1 MRLGEASVE
10 YTGDAL
16 LAMAGVGV
24 GVTKKCQAEDFIV

>member
-10 YTGDAL
+10 YTDDAL

-24 GVTKKCQAEDFIV
+24 TSIDENLT

>member
-10 YTGDAL
+10 YTDDAL
-16 LAMAGVGV
+16 LAMAGV